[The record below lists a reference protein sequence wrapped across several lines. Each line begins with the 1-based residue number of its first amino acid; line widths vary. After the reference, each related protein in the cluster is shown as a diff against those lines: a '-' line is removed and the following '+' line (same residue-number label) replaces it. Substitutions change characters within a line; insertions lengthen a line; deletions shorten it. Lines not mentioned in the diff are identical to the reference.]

1 MTSNIIIPLI
11 ISLIA
16 GLASTLGNIFI
27 FIKPKNINSFIG
39 SSLTFSA
46 TIMVLISI
54 FELIPEGFFYL
65 YDKYS
70 LFLSI
75 FSLFLILLISYSIN
89 ILISKKIKKR
99 VEKGSNLY
107 KIGLLSIL
115 ALMIHN
121 LPEGILTF
129 LSSTV
134 DLELGLK
141 LALAI
146 MLHNIPEGIAIA
158 VPIYYST
165 YSYKRAVEGT
175 LISGLSEP
183 LGALL
188 AYLFLYKYISN
199 TMISFILIFVAGIM
213 ISISI
218 NDIYDEIKNYSYK
231 SILIGFISG
240 VVVFIA
246 TNILF

>member
-1 MTSNIIIPLI
+1 MNINIIIPFL

-16 GLASTLGNIFI
+16 GLSTVTGCLFTY
-27 FIKPKNINSFIG
+27 FKPRNINNFIG
-39 SSLTFSA
+39 ITLSFSA
-46 TIMVLISI
+46 CIMVCISI

-65 YDKYS
+65 RANHNTIYA
-70 LFLSI
+70 FLSLI
-75 FSLFLILLISYSIN
+75 FMFLLGLMIN
-89 ILISKKIKKR
+89 YIINKKM
-99 VEKGSNLY
+99 KGRGVNTSNLY
-107 KIGLLSIL
+107 RVGILSMI

-129 LSSTV
+129 LSSSV
-134 DLELGLK
+134 DTKLGIK

-165 YSYKRAVEGT
+165 YSRYKAVKGT
-175 LISGLSEP
+175 LLSGLSEP

-199 TMISFILIFVAGIM
+199 ALISYILLFVAGIM

-218 NDIYDEIKNYSYK
+218 NDIFEEAKKYSK
-231 SILIGFISG
+231 RSIIIGVVFG
-240 VVVFIA
+240 VVVFFL
-246 TNILF
+246 TELIL